1 MKKSLFSKLILSYIA
16 FGVLGFAVIA
26 VLSSHMTYDYL
37 LREQANN
44 LYSEATLIATTYSD
58 SANASLS
65 EEMINEQMKAVSAFL
80 QVDIWLV
87 DRDGNIISDSD
98 QECHREQGIADFDP
112 TKFGSR
118 RYLTGNFHNMFSEEV
133 LTVAAPIT
141 RKYSTSGYVLIHMP
155 VENILASQDDILNI
169 VYITGLIIFC
179 LSLIILLV
187 FYYIVY
193 KPLRQITEG
202 ATKYAAGEYSYR
214 IETHAKD
221 EMGYLAETLNF
232 MSDEIAKADDYQK
245 QFIANVSHDFRSP
258 LTSIKGYLEAILDG
272 TIPPELMEK
281 YLLRLIAETDRL
293 TKLTRSMLQLNTMDQ
308 KGFLTRT
315 NFDVNRMVKDVCES
329 FEMSCRKKNITFELV
344 FDQKKEMVY
353 ADYPKIQQVLYNL
366 VDNALKFSTADA
378 AIVIRTG
385 LRGSKAFISVKDS
398 GIGIPK
404 KDINKIWDRFYK
416 TDQSRGKDKQGTG
429 LGLSIVKSIVNA
441 HGENIDCVSTE
452 GAGTEFTFTLPVAQA
467 DAG

>member
-1 MKKSLFSKLILSYIA
+1 
-16 FGVLGFAVIA
+16 
-26 VLSSHMTYDYL
+26 
-37 LREQANN
+37 
-44 LYSEATLIATTYSD
+44 
-58 SANASLS
+58 
-65 EEMINEQMKAVSAFL
+65 
-80 QVDIWLV
+80 
-87 DRDGNIISDSD
+87 
-98 QECHREQGIADFDP
+98 
-112 TKFGSR
+112 
-118 RYLTGNFHNMFSEEV
+118 
-133 LTVAAPIT
+133 
-141 RKYSTSGYVLIHMP
+141 
-155 VENILASQDDILNI
+155 
-169 VYITGLIIFC
+169 
-179 LSLIILLV
+179 
-187 FYYIVY
+187 
-193 KPLRQITEG
+193 
-202 ATKYAAGEYSYR
+202 
-214 IETHAKD
+214 
-221 EMGYLAETLNF
+221 
-232 MSDEIAKADDYQK
+232 
-245 QFIANVSHDFRSP
+245 
-258 LTSIKGYLEAILDG
+258 
-272 TIPPELMEK
+272 MEK

-366 VDNALKFSTADA
+366 VDNAMKFSTSDS